1 MEGVVLLHKVLGAF
15 TLNVERNY
23 MLYNIMYTRVVEYY
37 MSLSNP
43 RKKVFNPFDTLRF
56 GKIRLFERPNRGML
70 IRATHCHEFTSQE
83 QVLKCGSAAATLG
96 FQWH

>member
-1 MEGVVLLHKVLGAF
+1 MKDLSKIYSF
-15 TLNVERNY
+15 
-23 MLYNIMYTRVVEYY
+23 NID
-37 MSLSNP
+37 
-43 RKKVFNPFDTLRF
+43 PFDTLRF

-70 IRATHCHEFTSQE
+70 IRATCCHEFTSQE

>member
-1 MEGVVLLHKVLGAF
+1 MVVTMRKM
-15 TLNVERNY
+15 
-23 MLYNIMYTRVVEYY
+23 MLRDFNITY
-37 MSLSNP
+37 L
-43 RKKVFNPFDTLRF
+43 NPFDTLQF

-70 IRATHCHEFTSQE
+70 IRATRCHEFTSQE

>member
-1 MEGVVLLHKVLGAF
+1 MIVVFF
-15 TLNVERNY
+15 TL
-23 MLYNIMYTRVVEYY
+23 
-37 MSLSNP
+37 LSFLRSSGEHSGDTFFTPENQLFLDWDP
-43 RKKVFNPFDTLRF
+43 TVGVQEFIGFNPFDTLRF

-70 IRATHCHEFTSQE
+70 IRVTRCHEFTSQE